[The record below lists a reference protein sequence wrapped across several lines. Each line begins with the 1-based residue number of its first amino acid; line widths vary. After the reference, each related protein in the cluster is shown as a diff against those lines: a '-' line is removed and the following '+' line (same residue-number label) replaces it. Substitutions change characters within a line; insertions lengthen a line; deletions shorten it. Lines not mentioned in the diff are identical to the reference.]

1 MTHFD
6 MSVLRLR
13 RKVSAVLCI
22 LLLLLLPMPALAA
35 AYSPAELDEL
45 CGVAEG
51 ILGETYT
58 YTTTVKWDSVVVEV
72 EDRQFN
78 ALADFVQQSPDFR
91 DFPIIV
97 RAKSGDMTLERDDEG
112 WYLVV
117 LNAIPTDGETN
128 PHPPGTGDAPGIPVG
143 TALLVL
149 GGALV
154 WLLRAAHMQK
164 RPERRG

>member
-1 MTHFD
+1 MARFD
-6 MSVLRLR
+6 TPVLR
-13 RKVSAVLCI
+13 RKVSAFLCM

-35 AYSPAELDEL
+35 AYSPAELEEL
-45 CGVAEG
+45 CGVAES

-58 YTTTVKWDSVVVEV
+58 YTTTVKWDAVVVEV

-97 RAKSGDMTLERDDEG
+97 RAKSGNMTLERDDEG
-112 WYLVV
+112 WYLVL
-117 LNAIPTDGETN
+117 LNVPSTDGESI
-128 PHPPGTGDAPGIPVG
+128 PDPPGTGDAPGLPAG
-143 TALLVL
+143 AALLAL

-154 WLLRAAHMQK
+154 WFLCAAHMQK